1 MGIVTALS
9 CPDWCFDCMYFN
21 FGLYNT
27 VIWAEYGTGLSVA
40 DAVACLQIGLS
51 GSTRRRANDLRAVTV
66 PIRSNE

>member
-9 CPDWCFDCMYFN
+9 CPDWCFDRMYFN

-51 GSTRRRANDLRAVTV
+51 ARGDRANQK
-66 PIRSNE
+66 